1 MPLVSMKD
9 LLLFALKDLHSAE
22 TQLAR
27 TLPAMIKGSGAPSLR
42 RALNHHL
49 RRTEEHVDRLQ
60 VICEAL
66 ETFPGGQRCRG
77 MEGMIEEVRTVL
89 RSIGTQSVVD
99 AAIIAVAQRISH
111 YEIAAYAAAGN
122 YATMLGLDD
131 ISDLLAMSLQEEEAV
146 ETELTDIANEEV
158 NDRALVGM
166 TESEQLSPLQEN
178 FLDPAGRLPHRRES
192 APKPVPVSLPP
203 RSGEMGRN
211 GVTVATSGPG
221 TC

>member
-1 MPLVSMKD
+1 M
-9 LLLFALKDLHSAE
+9 
-22 TQLAR
+22 
-27 TLPAMIKGSGAPSLR
+27 
-42 RALNHHL
+42 
-49 RRTEEHVDRLQ
+49 DRLQ

-77 MEGMIEEVRTVL
+77 MEGMIEEVRNVL

-111 YEIAAYAAAGN
+111 YEIAAYAGAGN
-122 YATMLGLDD
+122 YATMLGLDE

-166 TESEQLSPLQEN
+166 TESEHLSPLDN
-178 FLDPAGRLPHRRES
+178 FLDPAGRLPTS
-192 APKPVPVSLPP
+192 KGIGTGTGAGFPP
-203 RSGEMGRN
+203 TSIGRDEQEWCDSCHIQSRDMLI
-211 GVTVATSGPG
+211 G
-221 TC
+221 

>member
-22 TQLAR
+22 TQLVRA
-27 TLPAMIKGSGAPSLR
+27 LPAMIKGSGAPSLR

-111 YEIAAYAAAGN
+111 YEIAAYAGART

-131 ISDLLAMSLQEEEAV
+131 IADLLAMSLQEEEAV

-158 NDRALVGM
+158 NDRALVST
-166 TESEQLSPLQEN
+166 TESERLSPLQN
-178 FLDPAGRLPHRRES
+178 FLDPAGRLPTSKGIGTETG
-192 APKPVPVSLPP
+192 AGFPP
-203 RSGEMGRN
+203 TLTGGR
-211 GVTVATSGPG
+211 
-221 TC
+221 

>member
-77 MEGMIEEVRTVL
+77 MEGMIEEVRAVL

-99 AAIIAVAQRISH
+99 AALIAVAQRISH
-111 YEIAAYAAAGN
+111 YEIAAYACVRTYAA
-122 YATMLGLDD
+122 MLGLDD
-131 ISDLLAMSLQEEEAV
+131 IADLLAMSLQEEEAV

-166 TESEQLSPLQEN
+166 TESDHMSPLDN

-192 APKPVPVSLPP
+192 APKAVPVSLPP
-203 RSGEMGRN
+203 QSGEMSRN
-211 GVTVATSGPG
+211 GVTVTTSGPG
-221 TC
+221 TR

>member
-66 ETFPGGQRCRG
+66 ETFPSGQRCRG

-99 AAIIAVAQRISH
+99 AAIIAVGQRISH
-111 YEIAAYAAAGN
+111 YQIAAYAGARTYAA
-122 YATMLGLDD
+122 MLGLDD
-131 ISDLLAMSLQEEEAV
+131 VADLLAMSLQEEEAV

-166 TESEQLSPLQEN
+166 TESDHMSPLDN

-192 APKPVPVSLPP
+192 APKAVPVSLPP
-203 RSGEMGRN
+203 QSGEMSRN
-211 GVTVATSGPG
+211 GVTVTTSGPG
-221 TC
+221 TR

>member
-166 TESEQLSPLQEN
+166 TESEHLSPPQEN

-203 RSGEMGRN
+203 RTGEMSRN

>member
-66 ETFPGGQRCRG
+66 ETFPSGQRCRG

-99 AAIIAVAQRISH
+99 AAIIAVGQRISH
-111 YEIAAYAAAGN
+111 YQIAAYAGARTYAA
-122 YATMLGLDD
+122 MLGLDD
-131 ISDLLAMSLQEEEAV
+131 VADLLAMSLQEEEAV

-166 TESEQLSPLQEN
+166 TESDHLSPLDN

-192 APKPVPVSLPP
+192 APKAVPVSLPP
-203 RSGEMGRN
+203 QSGEMSRN
-211 GVTVATSGPG
+211 GVTDTTSGPG
-221 TC
+221 TR